1 MRFVYFLAIVVIV
14 TSLFLVSKAQG
25 DGLASEVLPP
35 SIIDSMNVTLSISSA
50 PFLIDSNHA
59 GTQLNM
65 ILMDAS
71 TQQPIPDATL
81 AISAFKGQDAVFGHI
96 FKSDSGNFV
105 LSFYPQQSG
114 SITFNEQGGLLSG
127 LFDQNS
133 GNYNIKGPAF
143 KSAGLYRFKIE
154 VITMGAY
161 NNQVSKSYNAG
172 ISIPEYDNLTIN
184 DPSYGTQ
191 HMQIIAYYD
200 QLYNITYDPVKKFVN
215 FTMPFDWSEKNIS
228 QITVIHQEIRIPR
241 AFGSFVVTKY
251 NAYVNNIKI
260 PNKLIW
266 IDDYSMTAYRI
277 LHLILY
283 KPDVENLLSE
293 QKYPGQ
299 EMNFAIKPS
308 DNNAFPIVQFTKNAQ
323 YKIALRWN
331 PSEILTGSTTQF
343 NFKILDP
350 FTVNETVSPISYD
363 FSVEEKGVVIYHQV
377 GKTTDSSHGNNI
389 NVAFP
394 TNYTGPIMIAFENLN
409 GSSFSST
416 EFPATVSHGMI
427 TNQSDVPEF
436 PFTALGILV
445 TVFVLS
451 GSLSKVDLFKSK
463 VDLFKSKVDLFK
475 SKVDL
480 FKSKV
485 DLFKSKQI

>member
-1 MRFVYFLAIVVIV
+1 VRFFLLLIGN
-14 TSLFLVSKAQG
+14 T
-25 DGLASEVLPP
+25 
-35 SIIDSMNVTLSISSA
+35 NVTLSISSA
-50 PFLIDSNHA
+50 PFLIDNDHA

-65 ILMDAS
+65 ILMDAA

-105 LSFYPQQSG
+105 LSFYPRQSG
-114 SITFNEQGGLLSG
+114 SISFDEQGGLLSG
-127 LFDQNS
+127 LVDQNS

-161 NNQVSKSYNAG
+161 NNQVSKSYTAG

-215 FTMPFDWSEKNIS
+215 FTMPFDWSEQNIS

-241 AFGSFVVTKY
+241 TFGSFVVTKY
-251 NAYVNNIKI
+251 DVYVNNIKI
-260 PNKLIW
+260 PDNRIS
-266 IDDYSMTAYRI
+266 IDDYSMSAYRI
-277 LHLILY
+277 VHLILY

-293 QKYPGQ
+293 QKDPGH
-299 EMNFAIKPS
+299 EMSFAIKPS
-308 DNNAFPIVQFTKNAQ
+308 DTNTFPIVQFTRNAQ

-331 PSEILTGSTTQF
+331 PSKILTGSATQF

-363 FSVEEKGVVIYHQV
+363 FSVLEGKGGVIYHQV

-389 NVAFP
+389 NVIFP
-394 TNYTGPIMIAFENLN
+394 TNYTGPITIAFKNLN

-416 EFPATVSHGMI
+416 EFPATVSHGII
-427 TNQSDVPEF
+427 TNQSAVPEF
-436 PFTALGILV
+436 PFTVFWILV
-445 TVFVLS
+445 TVFALS
-451 GSLSKVDLFKSK
+451 VSLSKL
-463 VDLFKSKVDLFK
+463 
-475 SKVDL
+475 
-480 FKSKV
+480 